1 MPGQGAFGDTLPS
14 GSEEQASLIDEMVV
28 YFASDSADISLGD
41 DEQIQ
46 AAAAYLFDDPT
57 LQAVIEGHSDDVGSC
72 SSNEALSLRRAE
84 AIKLRLVQQYTIDP
98 GKIDIMAYGESRP
111 LLGESGAASRNRRV
125 VISIWGKESAGQV
138 E

>member
-1 MPGQGAFGDTLPS
+1 
-14 GSEEQASLIDEMVV
+14 MVV

-41 DEQIQ
+41 DEQVQ

-57 LQAVIEGHSDDVGSC
+57 LRAVIEGHSDDVGSS

-84 AIKLRLVQQYTIDP
+84 AIKHRLVQSTPLIP
-98 GKIDIMAYGESRP
+98 RKFTSWLMARAGRYSET
-111 LLGESGAASRNRRV
+111 GAASRNRRA
-125 VISIWGKESAGQV
+125 VISILCKENASQV

>member
-1 MPGQGAFGDTLPS
+1 
-14 GSEEQASLIDEMVV
+14 MVV

-57 LQAVIEGHSDDVGSC
+57 LRAVIEAHSDDVGSS

-84 AIKLRLVQQYTIDP
+84 AIKRRLVLQHTIDP
-98 GKIDIMAYGESRP
+98 GKIDITA
-111 LLGESGAASRNRRV
+111 
-125 VISIWGKESAGQV
+125 
-138 E
+138 

>member
-1 MPGQGAFGDTLPS
+1 
-14 GSEEQASLIDEMVV
+14 MVV

-57 LQAVIEGHSDDVGSC
+57 LRAVIEGHSDDVGSS

-84 AIKLRLVQQYTIDP
+84 AIKRRLVQQHTIDP
-98 GKIDIMAYGESRP
+98 GEIDITAYGESRP

-125 VISIWGKESAGQV
+125 VISIWGKESASQV